1 VKKVEASIKI
11 HRSASEVF
19 DAFVEPAMLKAW
31 WGVERCLIEKKQ
43 GGLYSLAWD
52 ISEKGFHYISSGV
65 ITVFIPGKELL
76 IDHFVYFNPERS
88 ILGPTYLGIRLQET
102 NESTNLFLTQGNY
115 QGSGDWDWYYKAVT
129 DAWPKVLEASKSF
142 MERKK

>member
-1 VKKVEASIKI
+1 MKKVEASIEI

-19 DAFVEPAMLKAW
+19 DAFTDPAMLKAW
-31 WGVERCLIEKKQ
+31 WGVERCLVEKKQ

-52 ISEKGFHYISSGV
+52 ITDKGFHYISTGV

-88 ILGPTYLGIRLQET
+88 ILGPTYLGIRLQE
-102 NESTNLFLTQGNY
+102 NNGITNLLLTQGNY
-115 QGSGDWDWYYKAVT
+115 QSGGDWEWYYNAVT
-129 DAWPKVLEASKSF
+129 DAWPKVLELL
-142 MERKK
+142 KKFLES